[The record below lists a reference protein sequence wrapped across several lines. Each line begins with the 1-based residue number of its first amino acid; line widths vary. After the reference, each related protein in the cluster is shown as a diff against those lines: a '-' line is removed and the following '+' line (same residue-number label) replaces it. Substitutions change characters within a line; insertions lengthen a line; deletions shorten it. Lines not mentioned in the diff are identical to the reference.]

1 MKTTTSYNFA
11 EIVNAV
17 LSGKVNTLYVIISR
31 TYDDDKEYFCDLKWH
46 NEPYFA
52 GTTLQE
58 AQDAMNAASAEAAED
73 VEEYQR
79 ITLLANK
86 ITVSPADFADLDED
100 FDDADAEMAIEEIVD
115 AHKEGADD
123 VPEAYGEWDSMDV
136 FPEYESMEDA
146 ILVYYSWEPYVGY
159 ARKLIRLEYCLEDK
173 TTLSC
178 APTDKAFSVE
188 CERLVSPAEVQN
200 CKNASELR
208 ELMNE
213 RLRSM
218 GKWKHDTG
226 NHYKVIDAFL
236 EDCYNN
242 DSYHIYQLPENDYYN
257 GDDNDDDNDND

>member
-1 MKTTTSYNFA
+1 MKTTNSYNFA
-11 EIVNAV
+11 EIVKAV
-17 LSGKVNTLYVIISR
+17 LAGKINTLYVIISQ
-31 TYDDDKEYFCDLKWH
+31 TYDDDKEHMGDLKWH

-58 AQDAMNAASAEAAED
+58 AQDAMNAAAAEAAED

-100 FDDADAEMAIEEIVD
+100 FDDDDAEMAIEEIVD

-136 FPEYESMEDA
+136 FPEYESMKDA

-159 ARKLIRLEYCLEDK
+159 ARKFHRLEYCIEDK

-178 APTDKAFSVE
+178 APADGAFSVE
-188 CERLVSPAEVQN
+188 CYMLVSPAEVQE

-226 NHYKVIDAFL
+226 NNYTVIDAFL
-236 EDCYNN
+236 EDCYHN
-242 DSYHIYQLPENDYYN
+242 DSYHIYQLPENDCYN
-257 GDDNDDDNDND
+257 NDDDDNDND

>member
-58 AQDAMNAASAEAAED
+58 AQDAMNAAAAEAAED

-86 ITVSPADFADLDED
+86 ITVSAADFADLDED
-100 FDDADAEMAIEEIVD
+100 FDDADAEMAIEGIVD

-159 ARKLIRLEYCLEDK
+159 ARKFHRLEYCIEDK

-178 APTDKAFSVE
+178 APKDKAFSVE
-188 CERLVSPAEVQN
+188 CEMLVSHAEVQKCN
-200 CKNASELR
+200 SASELR

-226 NHYKVIDAFL
+226 NHYTVIDAFL
-236 EDCYNN
+236 DECYNN
-242 DSYHIYQLPENDYYN
+242 DSYHIYQLPENDCYN
-257 GDDNDDDNDND
+257 ENEDDNDNND

>member
-11 EIVNAV
+11 EIVKAV
-17 LSGKVNTLYVIISR
+17 LSGNVNTLYVIISR
-31 TYDDDKEYFCDLKWH
+31 TYDDDKEYNGDLKWF

-52 GTTLQE
+52 GTALQE
-58 AQDAMNAASAEAAED
+58 AQDAMNAAAAEAAED

-86 ITVSPADFADLDED
+86 ITVSAADFANLDED

-159 ARKLIRLEYCLEDK
+159 ARKFHRLEYCIEDK
-173 TTLSC
+173 TTRSC
-178 APTDKAFSVE
+178 APKDKAFSVE
-188 CERLVSPAEVQN
+188 CEMLVSHAEIQKCN
-200 CKNASELR
+200 SASELR
-208 ELMNE
+208 ELMND

-226 NHYKVIDAFL
+226 NHYTVIDAFL
-236 EDCYNN
+236 DDCYNN
-242 DSYHIYQLPENDYYN
+242 DSYHIYQLPENDCYN
-257 GDDNDDDNDND
+257 ENEDDNDDND

>member
-1 MKTTTSYNFA
+1 MKTTQSYNFA
-11 EIVNAV
+11 EIVNEV
-17 LSGKVNTLYVIISR
+17 LAGKVNTLYIIVSG
-31 TYDDDKEYFCDLKWH
+31 TYDDDEEHNGDLKWF

-58 AQDAMNAASAEAAED
+58 AQDALADAKAEAAED
-73 VEEYQR
+73 VEYYQR
-79 ITLLANK
+79 ITLFANQ

-100 FDDADAEMAIEEIVD
+100 FDDDDAEMAIEGIVD
-115 AHKEGADD
+115 AHKEGAED
-123 VPEAYGEWDSMDV
+123 VPEAYGEWESTDV
-136 FPEYESMEDA
+136 FPEYESMKDA

-159 ARKLIRLEYCLEDK
+159 ARNLRRLEYCIEDK
-173 TTLSC
+173 STLSC

-188 CERLVSPAEVQN
+188 CEMLVSHAGIQKCN
-200 CKNASELR
+200 SASELR

-226 NHYKVIDAFL
+226 NHYTVIDAFL

-257 GDDNDDDNDND
+257 GDDDDDNDDND

>member
-11 EIVNAV
+11 EIVNKV
-17 LSGKVNTLYVIISR
+17 LAGKVNTLYVIISR
-31 TYDDDKEYFCDLKWH
+31 TYDDDKEYFGDLKWH

-52 GTTLQE
+52 GTALQE
-58 AQDAMNAASAEAAED
+58 AQDAMNAAAAEAAED

-86 ITVSPADFADLDED
+86 ITVSAADFANLDED
-100 FDDADAEMAIEEIVD
+100 FDDADAEMAIEEIVN

-136 FPEYESMEDA
+136 FPEYESMEDG

-159 ARKLIRLEYCLEDK
+159 ARKLHRMEYCLENK

-188 CERLVSPAEVQN
+188 CEMLVSHAEVQGCN
-200 CKNASELR
+200 SASELR

-226 NHYKVIDAFL
+226 NHYTVIDAFL
-236 EDCYNN
+236 DECYNN
-242 DSYHIYQLPENDYYN
+242 DSYHIYQLPENDCYN
-257 GDDNDDDNDND
+257 ENEDDND

>member
-1 MKTTTSYNFA
+1 MKITKSYNFA
-11 EIVNAV
+11 EIVNEV

-58 AQDAMNAASAEAAED
+58 AQDAMNAAAAEAAED

-86 ITVSPADFADLDED
+86 ITVSAADFADLDED

-136 FPEYESMEDA
+136 YPEYESMEDG

-159 ARKLIRLEYCLEDK
+159 ARKFHRLEYCIEDK

-178 APTDKAFSVE
+178 APKDKAFSVE
-188 CERLVSPAEVQN
+188 CEMLVSPAEVQGCN
-200 CKNASELR
+200 SASELR

-226 NHYKVIDAFL
+226 NHYTVIDAFL
-236 EDCYNN
+236 DDCYNN
-242 DSYHIYQLPENDYYN
+242 DSYHIYQLPENDCYK
-257 GDDNDDDNDND
+257 DDDDDDNNDND